1 MAKDINSIFFDI
13 TPEIEE
19 LALKCETNNAIDK
32 ELYTKYEV
40 KRGLRDLN
48 GKGVLAGLTNISDVC
63 ATKIVDG
70 VSVPCAGNL
79 YYRGYNIKDLVSG
92 FLEAKHFGFEE
103 IAYLLLFGEL
113 PNQKE
118 LENFKDM
125 IADRRMLPPNFVR
138 DVIMKAPSRDMMN
151 SITRSIL
158 QLYSYDDKADD
169 TSIPNVLRQSLNLIS
184 QFPMLMVYSYLAYN
198 YRMGEDLYI
207 YAPKKELSMAENILM
222 MLREDRQYTELEAK
236 ILDMAL
242 VLHMDHGGGNNST
255 FTTHVVTSSGTDT
268 YSTIAAAMASLKG
281 PKHGGANV
289 KVTQMFEDMKTQLTD
304 WQDDDQIRA
313 YLEALLE
320 KRAFDKRGLIY
331 GMGHAIYSVS
341 DPRAEIFKKFVKQ
354 LAYEKGHEAEY
365 VLYEKVEKMAPE
377 IISERRKMYK
387 GVNAN
392 VDFYS
397 GLVYSML
404 DLPPALY
411 TPIFAAARIVGW
423 SAHRIEE
430 LVNADKIIRPLI
442 KAQKAGMDV
451 NANQLESH
459 LLSGG
464 RVDNVVD
471 ALIAAH
477 RANLDLSFER
487 AAAID
492 LAGRNVFEAVK
503 MSVTPK
509 IIETPWISAVAI
521 DGIEVKV
528 IAKVTV
534 RANLSR
540 LVGGAGEETIIAR
553 VGEGIVTTVGS
564 SQSHKSV
571 LENPDLIS
579 RTVLSKGLDNGT
591 AFEILSIDIA
601 DVDIGRNIG
610 AHLQI
615 QQAEAD
621 KQIAQAKAEERRA
634 TAIAKEQEM
643 RAEVEHMKAKV
654 VEAEAEVPRA
664 MAEALRSGNLGVMDY
679 YRMQN
684 VQADTAMKNNV
695 GNTDLSKVFHK
706 EQCIETKDN

>member
-1 MAKDINSIFFDI
+1 
-13 TPEIEE
+13 
-19 LALKCETNNAIDK
+19 
-32 ELYTKYEV
+32 
-40 KRGLRDLN
+40 
-48 GKGVLAGLTNISDVC
+48 
-63 ATKIVDG
+63 
-70 VSVPCAGNL
+70 
-79 YYRGYNIKDLVSG
+79 
-92 FLEAKHFGFEE
+92 
-103 IAYLLLFGEL
+103 
-113 PNQKE
+113 
-118 LENFKDM
+118 
-125 IADRRMLPPNFVR
+125 MLPPNFVR

-198 YRMGEDLYI
+198 YKMGEDLYI

-255 FTTHVVTSSGTDT
+255 FTTNVVTSSGTDT

-354 LAYEKGHEAEY
+354 LAHEKGHEAEY
-365 VLYEKVEKMAPE
+365 ALYEKVEKMAPE

-423 SAHRIEE
+423 SAHRLEE
-430 LVNADKIIRPLI
+430 LKNVDKIIRPAYKPLAPYRDYI
-442 KAQKAGMDV
+442 K
-451 NANQLESH
+451 
-459 LLSGG
+459 
-464 RVDNVVD
+464 
-471 ALIAAH
+471 
-477 RANLDLSFER
+477 LDDR
-487 AAAID
+487 
-492 LAGRNVFEAVK
+492 
-503 MSVTPK
+503 
-509 IIETPWISAVAI
+509 
-521 DGIEVKV
+521 
-528 IAKVTV
+528 
-534 RANLSR
+534 
-540 LVGGAGEETIIAR
+540 
-553 VGEGIVTTVGS
+553 
-564 SQSHKSV
+564 
-571 LENPDLIS
+571 
-579 RTVLSKGLDNGT
+579 
-591 AFEILSIDIA
+591 
-601 DVDIGRNIG
+601 
-610 AHLQI
+610 
-615 QQAEAD
+615 
-621 KQIAQAKAEERRA
+621 
-634 TAIAKEQEM
+634 
-643 RAEVEHMKAKV
+643 
-654 VEAEAEVPRA
+654 
-664 MAEALRSGNLGVMDY
+664 
-679 YRMQN
+679 
-684 VQADTAMKNNV
+684 
-695 GNTDLSKVFHK
+695 
-706 EQCIETKDN
+706 